1 MAFTLHLQ
9 QLMANDNYLI
19 AIRDN
24 FENILIKSVL
34 KITAN
39 KIQKEEIE
47 EHIKKRIFSVIV
59 ECVQNI
65 CRSDKDVQKEK
76 NSILLLNKTT
86 VGYKVIAGSNINSER
101 KKRLEL
107 LMNHLNSKT
116 NLELNQ
122 QWTLML
128 MDKANLTKEKKE
140 DLALFYLYM
149 KSDRNVKYYIDDDIN
164 GNYFFMIQ
172 IEILNN

>member
-39 KIQKEEIE
+39 KIQKEDIE

-65 CRSDKDVQKEK
+65 CKTEKGVQPEK
-76 NSILLLNKTT
+76 NSILLLNKTSA
-86 VGYKVIAGSNINSER
+86 GYKVIAGSNINSKR
-101 KKRLEL
+101 KERLEL

-116 NLELNQ
+116 NLELNT
-122 QWTLML
+122 QWTQML
-128 MDKANLTKEKKE
+128 TDKTNLTKQKKE

-149 KSDRNVKYYIDDDIN
+149 KSDRNVKYYIDQDSK